1 MLTWL
6 DPDDDTEPFPALNSA
21 LKEPDG
27 LLAAGGSLSPQR
39 LLSAYRCGIF
49 PWFENGQP
57 ILWWSPNP
65 RMVLKPKDVHISRSL
80 KKVINNNQYSCTF
93 DKAFSDVILACSA
106 TREGQNGTWIT
117 ASMIHAYETLF
128 TLGHAH
134 SIEVWSAD
142 KLVGGLYGIAIG
154 QVFFGESMFSLQSNA
169 SKVGF
174 AYLCRQLNEWNYQ
187 LIDCQVHSK
196 HLQSLGATTISR
208 GDFAQQL
215 DLYCLQNTSKKAWV
229 ADANTF

>member
-1 MLTWL
+1 MLPWL

-39 LLSAYRCGIF
+39 LLSAYRYGIF
-49 PWFENGQP
+49 PWFEDEQP

-80 KKVINNNQYSCTF
+80 KKVINNKLYSCTF

-106 TREGQNGTWIT
+106 ARKGQDGTWIT
-117 ASMIHAYETLF
+117 ASMINAYETLF

-174 AYLCRQLNEWNYQ
+174 TYLCRQLNEWNYQ
-187 LIDCQVHSK
+187 LIDCQVHSE
-196 HLQSLGATTISR
+196 HLETLGATTISR
-208 GDFAQQL
+208 DNFAQQL
-215 DLYCLQNTSKKAWV
+215 DLYCLQNTSKRAWV
-229 ADANTF
+229 ADANTL